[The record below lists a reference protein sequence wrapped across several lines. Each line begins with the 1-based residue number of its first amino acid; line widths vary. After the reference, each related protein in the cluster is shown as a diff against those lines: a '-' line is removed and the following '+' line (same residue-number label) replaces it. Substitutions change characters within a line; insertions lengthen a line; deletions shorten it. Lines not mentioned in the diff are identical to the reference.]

1 MEKDINELLKEKD
14 KEIEYYKREI
24 DRLRK
29 LVEYYKRESCTD
41 SLTNLDNR
49 RSIEDKEGFDV
60 VILGDIDYFKRIN
73 DTYGH
78 DLGDQVLIEIS
89 NILRQNIR
97 NSDLVCRW
105 GGEEFVIL
113 LKNCKIEDAY
123 EKAMILKDSVESLKD
138 EFGFK
143 VTMSFGVS
151 DMTNK
156 TMKKAIKEADE
167 AMYNSKENGRNRVT
181 VYELK
186 RE

>member
-1 MEKDINELLKEKD
+1 
-14 KEIEYYKREI
+14 
-24 DRLRK
+24 
-29 LVEYYKRESCTD
+29 
-41 SLTNLDNR
+41 
-49 RSIEDKEGFDV
+49 
-60 VILGDIDYFKRIN
+60 
-73 DTYGH
+73 
-78 DLGDQVLIEIS
+78 
-89 NILRQNIR
+89 
-97 NSDLVCRW
+97 
-105 GGEEFVIL
+105 
-113 LKNCKIEDAY
+113 
-123 EKAMILKDSVESLKD
+123 MILKDSVESLKD